1 MSRWLWSLVALVVP
15 SLALGAGPAVVMW
28 TGLGDGVSWNNAA
41 NWSSAP
47 GLPGP
52 DDDVVIGPGATAVR
66 LSDASVRS
74 LSLARNL
81 EFTQGGI
88 GLQIGGDLMLASNA
102 TLSGGTQG
110 GAVRLRFTTAGARQ
124 IAGTGRI
131 FADSASASG
140 TITVT
145 AGVDLAIGP
154 GIEIEGTGA
163 RSMTISMVPGV
174 GTRVVNRGTL
184 RATNSGSA
192 LSVIGTTQVFNQYP
206 VFVNEGLVVSAGA
219 ANVFFTSIAWSNTGT
234 LRSSAGNFILGG
246 AFSDFGLVQR
256 SGGQLTVQSAQMT
269 PAQGVQINSAMGQVR
284 FFGGSVNGGRLV
296 VTGDG
301 AIQCMSNTPWT
312 GVRIEGPS
320 TFGEAAN
327 VTDCVMTGPV
337 TAGVGTYTRCRF
349 EGGVTFGGQA
359 TVNACR
365 FGGASTISTPSATV
379 NVVGGM
385 TLLDGATFTL
395 AANSASL
402 SFAPSPPTAQTVAGN
417 GEIVMGTAQTTVS
430 TALRMNGPLTI
441 EPGVTVRARGQN
453 NVFVWLTSV
462 ASTRIINRGT
472 IIIEEL
478 RSLAVQNNSVTSIV
492 NEGRIECRSRAT
504 VSDMNVFNSGEIIL
518 APGSNWNIAS
528 LLSTQAATL
537 TEQIGGPP
545 NVSLNVPRITPG
557 QQGLTLGGR
566 LRVQFVNGYQPSGC
580 VAAFVIGAVN
590 TGPTGTGV
598 FDQFD
603 SLDLPM
609 AVGARRGRVWYTGG
623 SIQFSYSN
631 AVDLVGV
638 GGAGFADGRVTA
650 DDLIAYL
657 GRDFAGDLLADLTGP
672 GGATGPDGVL
682 TSDDMVL
689 AVADFFAGCP

>member
-1 MSRWLWSLVALVVP
+1 MVRWLWLLAALVVP
-15 SLALGAGPAVVMW
+15 SLALGAGPADVTW
-28 TGLGDGVSWNNAA
+28 TGLGDGISWNNAA
-41 NWSSAP
+41 NWSSEP
-47 GLPGP
+47 NLPGP

-66 LSDASVRS
+66 LTDASVRS
-74 LSLARNL
+74 LNLSRNL
-81 EFTQGGI
+81 VFEPGGI
-88 GLQIGGDLMLASNA
+88 GLQIGGDLMLGSNA
-102 TLSGGTQG
+102 TISGGSLG
-110 GAVRLRFTTAGARQ
+110 GAVRLRFTAAGARQ
-124 IAGTGRI
+124 IGGTGRI

-256 SGGQLTVQSAQMT
+256 NGGQLTVQSALMT
-269 PAQGVQINSAMGQVR
+269 PIQSVQINSAMGQVR
-284 FFGGSVNGGRLV
+284 FFGGTVNGGRLV

-301 AIQCMSNTPWT
+301 SILCLSNTPWT
-312 GVRIEGPS
+312 GVRIEGAA
-320 TFGEAAN
+320 TFGEAAS
-327 VTDCVMTGPV
+327 VTDCVFTGMV

-349 EGGVTFGGQA
+349 EGGATFGGQA
-359 TVNACR
+359 TVNACS
-365 FGGASTISTPSATV
+365 FGGASAISVPSAMV
-379 NVVGGM
+379 NVGGGM
-385 TLLDGATFTL
+385 TLLNGATFTL
-395 AANSASL
+395 GANSASL
-402 SFAPSPPTAQTVAGN
+402 NFATPQTAQTVSGS

-441 EPGVTVRARGQN
+441 EPGVTVRARGQT
-453 NVFVWLTSV
+453 NVFIWLTSL

-472 IIIEEL
+472 IVIEEL
-478 RSLAVQNNSVTSIV
+478 RSLAVQNNSATSIV
-492 NEGRIECRSRAT
+492 NEGRIECRSRAN
-504 VSDMNVFNSGEIIL
+504 VSDMTVINSGEIVL
-518 APGSNWNIAS
+518 GPGANWTIAG
-528 LLSTQAATL
+528 LFSTQAATI
-537 TEQIGGPP
+537 TGQIGGPP
-545 NVSLNVPRITPG
+545 NVPNNVPRITPG

-580 VAAFVIGAVN
+580 VAALLIAGVLS
-590 TGPTGTGV
+590 GPTGSGV
-598 FDQFD
+598 FEQFD
-603 SLDLPM
+603 SLDLP
-609 AVGARRGRVWYTGG
+609 ATSGERRGRVWYTGG
-623 SIQFSYSN
+623 SVQLSYSN
-631 AVDLVGV
+631 ALDLVAV

-657 GRDFAGDLLADLTGP
+657 GRYFAGDLLADLTGP
-672 GGATGPDGVL
+672 GGGSGPDGVL
-682 TSDDMVL
+682 TADDMVL